1 MTDNL
6 PPSPHRP
13 RGLPDAR
20 GFTLLELLIAI
31 VIIGIL
37 AAVSFTGLNG
47 YRERAY
53 HAAVKTDLRNALSAE
68 EGYFADNGSYLA
80 FSVTDG
86 GTVTPPDFTASK
98 AVTITATVVAA
109 GLRLEGSHSAASG
122 TGWCLSTATG
132 RLVEGTGC

>member
-1 MTDNL
+1 MSGH
-6 PPSPHRP
+6 SPLHR
-13 RGLPDAR
+13 RLGRDAR

-68 EGYFADNGSYLA
+68 EGYFADNGTYVA
-80 FSVTDG
+80 FTVTNG
-86 GTVTPPDFTASK
+86 GTVTPPDFTASQ
-98 AVTITATVVAA
+98 AVTITATLVGA
-109 GLRLEGSHSAASG
+109 GLRLEGSHAAASG
-122 TGWCLSTATG
+122 PGWCLSTATG